1 MRHQDLSMGRM
12 ALLVFV
18 GSWLAVLGSIVYA
31 L

>member
-1 MRHQDLSMGRM
+1 MGHQLSMGRF

-18 GSWLAVLGSIVYA
+18 AVWVSVLGSIVYA